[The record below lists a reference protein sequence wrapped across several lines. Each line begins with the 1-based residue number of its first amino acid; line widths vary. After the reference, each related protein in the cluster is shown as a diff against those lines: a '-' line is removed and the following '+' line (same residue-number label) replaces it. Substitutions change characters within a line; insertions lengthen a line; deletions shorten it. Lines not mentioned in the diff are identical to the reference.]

1 MSSAAQRLGR
11 CVVLGLALAT
21 VLAARCTDPTD
32 DLLLVGTVERTLIE
46 VAPPLSEQILE
57 IPVERGQHVEV
68 GDVLARLDALLAEAD
83 LAAARASVAGAQT
96 QTEVALEEYRRV
108 VRLHGSGVASQA
120 QLDRARLARDEAS
133 ALLRS
138 AMARMAVAQKRLNDT
153 TVVAPVAGT
162 VDQLPFDP
170 GERVAAGSVVAVLLA
185 DGKPWVRVWVP
196 ERAFARVRPGIP
208 ATIRI
213 DGIPNVM
220 QGHLLDLGREAAFT
234 PHYALTERER
244 MHLVYQGRVE
254 IDDAPIELRPGAPAE
269 VRIALP
275 PLATAEPAR

>member
-21 VLAARCTDPTD
+21 VLAAQCSDPTD
-32 DLLLVGTVERTLIE
+32 DLRLVGTVERTLIE

-68 GDVLARLDALLAEAD
+68 GDVLVRLDALLTEAD
-83 LAAARASVAGAQT
+83 LAAAQASVAGAQT
-96 QTEVALEEYRRV
+96 QNEVALEEYHRV
-108 VRLHGSGVASQA
+108 VSLHGNGVASQA

-153 TVVAPVAGT
+153 TIVAPVAGT

-196 ERAFARVRPGIP
+196 ERAVARVHPGTL
-208 ATIRI
+208 ATIQI
-213 DGIPNVM
+213 DGIPNVLN
-220 QGHLLDLGREAAFT
+220 GHLLDLGREASFT